1 MEARTQLR
9 PDPTSVRAA
18 RQFIA
23 TALAEWHHEE
33 LLDAAVLL
41 TSELVTNAVLYAR
54 TAISIVVDLTGD
66 RLRVEVIDSNPLPPI
81 PRVAG
86 EDATSG
92 RGLALVE
99 ALARAWGIDT
109 IPPSGKRVWFEV
121 AA

>member
-23 TALAEWHHEE
+23 AALEEWHHPE
-33 LLDAAVLL
+33 LLEAAVLL

-54 TAISIVVDLTGD
+54 TAISIVVDLTAD
-66 RLRVEVIDSNPLPPI
+66 RLRVEVIDNNPLPPM
-81 PRVAG
+81 PRDVDD
-86 EDATSG
+86 DATSG

-99 ALARAWGIDT
+99 AMSRAWGIDAVGA
-109 IPPSGKRVWFEV
+109 SGKRVWFEV